1 MDRVPESGNNWRQQK
16 PWRGHLWQGRFL
28 GQWMSRIFSLQPATS
43 SSILPKAQKQVERSR
58 YRGIK
63 GDGKKQPR
71 LMPSVKNPGGGLSMN
86 ERNKDIWFPARKY
99 GVGWGF
105 PITWQGWVVF
115 GSYIALVIVGIIF
128 LAISENPIL
137 LIPFMIY
144 IFLLSGVLIFICF
157 KKGEKIDFRWGNKS

>member
-1 MDRVPESGNNWRQQK
+1 
-16 PWRGHLWQGRFL
+16 
-28 GQWMSRIFSLQPATS
+28 
-43 SSILPKAQKQVERSR
+43 
-58 YRGIK
+58 
-63 GDGKKQPR
+63 
-71 LMPSVKNPGGGLSMN
+71 MN

-128 LAISENPIL
+128 LAISGNPIL